1 VHGARSSE
9 PHPLLVSVRTLG
21 ESDEEESDQEEDGL
35 ANLELRIGA
44 LSLAETDDGSLQFFG
59 TRPSPLARRALP
71 APTLP
76 TASNVVRRATF
87 YLVLKC

>member
-1 VHGARSSE
+1 MRA
-9 PHPLLVSVRTLG
+9 LG

-35 ANLELRIGA
+35 ANLELRISS

-71 APTLP
+71 AATLP
-76 TASNVVRRATF
+76 TAPKVVRRAAF
-87 YLVLKC
+87 HLVSKC